1 MFKFLCRA
9 IPAGVDARCAFKVLA
24 SVCLAMTL
32 AFSVATSLPHEAL
45 AEENDTVV
53 LEEPMMVDSSSE
65 GGGIVPR

>member
-9 IPAGVDARCAFKVLA
+9 IPAGFDARCAFKVLA
-24 SVCLAMTL
+24 GVCLAMTL

-45 AEENDTVV
+45 AEEDGATVS
-53 LEEPMMVDSSSE
+53 EEPTMVDSSSE